1 MARYKT
7 LYLYLLLSNA
17 PIARAQDKRARPFGP
32 PTLLW
37 FSAGARGPGAPGVGV
52 RVRRDN
58 GLLSTNK
65 SPNFIL
71 ASLSQSFQLYLE
83 YPVRVGL
90 MNAVRRAATTDM
102 GAQGDSHKIKLES
115 C

>member
-1 MARYKT
+1 MARYKI
-7 LYLYLLLSNA
+7 LYSYLLLSNA
-17 PIARAQDKRARPFGP
+17 PIARAQDKRARLFGP

-65 SPNFIL
+65 SPNFTL

-83 YPVRVGL
+83 YPVRV
-90 MNAVRRAATTDM
+90 V
-102 GAQGDSHKIKLES
+102 
-115 C
+115 

>member
-1 MARYKT
+1 MYLAIVLLNGSLQDTVLILALVQRSDSESSGQTSKT
-7 LYLYLLLSNA
+7 
-17 PIARAQDKRARPFGP
+17 FGP

-65 SPNFIL
+65 SPNFTL
-71 ASLSQSFQLYLE
+71 ASLSQ
-83 YPVRVGL
+83 
-90 MNAVRRAATTDM
+90 
-102 GAQGDSHKIKLES
+102 
-115 C
+115 

>member
-1 MARYKT
+1 MARYKI
-7 LYLYLLLSNA
+7 LYSYLLLSNA
-17 PIARAQDKRARPFGP
+17 PIARAQDKRARLFGP

-52 RVRRDN
+52 RCDN

-65 SPNFIL
+65 SPNFTL